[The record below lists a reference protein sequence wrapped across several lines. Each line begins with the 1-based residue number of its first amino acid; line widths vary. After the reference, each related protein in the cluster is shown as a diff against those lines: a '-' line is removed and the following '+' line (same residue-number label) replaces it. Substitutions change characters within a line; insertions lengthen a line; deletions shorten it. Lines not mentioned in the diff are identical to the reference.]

1 MIREDTL
8 QVLRCPVCDG
18 LEIIHNIGKKSLSC
32 TKCKRDYPITDDEII
47 QMVVPSDKP
56 IPEMYSDPDYLR
68 YQEVQTH
75 ILTGIYDKPVLHR
88 VQHSGHKQITEWF
101 STQPDVEWIVD
112 IGCGDG
118 AHYEYIEKRESVI
131 GIERDIESLQKI
143 REKYPQP
150 MLIQADACNL
160 PIKSEK
166 IDIAF
171 SIYILEHIYNLEDAL
186 SEVSRILNVS
196 SSYYV
201 GLPCEGGLVWGM
213 GRKFT
218 TERIFSKRFNSDYGK
233 AVKIEHCST
242 AKKVVDALKKE
253 FTLVKHRL
261 FPFNFLPFI
270 ACNLILTMQLTKK
283 TCT

>member
-32 TKCKRDYPITDDEII
+32 TKCKKDYPITDDEII
-47 QMVVPSDKP
+47 QMVVPLNRP

-68 YQEVQTH
+68 YQEVHTH

-101 STQPDVEWIVD
+101 NTQPDVEWIVD

-118 AHYEYIEKRESVI
+118 AHYEYIEKRESLI
-131 GIERDIESLQKI
+131 GMDRDIESLQKI

-171 SIYILEHIYNLEDAL
+171 SIYMLEHIHYLEDAL

-201 GLPCEGGLVWGM
+201 GLPCEGGFAWNM

-218 TERIFSKRFNSDYGK
+218 TERIFSKRFNFDYGK

-242 AKKVVDALKKE
+242 AKKVVDELKKE
-253 FTLVKHRL
+253 FTLVKRRL

>member
-1 MIREDTL
+1 
-8 QVLRCPVCDG
+8 
-18 LEIIHNIGKKSLSC
+18 
-32 TKCKRDYPITDDEII
+32 
-47 QMVVPSDKP
+47 MVVPSDKP

-101 STQPDVEWIVD
+101 NTQPDVEWIVD

-150 MLIQADACNL
+150 MLIQ
-160 PIKSEK
+160 
-166 IDIAF
+166 
-171 SIYILEHIYNLEDAL
+171 
-186 SEVSRILNVS
+186 
-196 SSYYV
+196 
-201 GLPCEGGLVWGM
+201 
-213 GRKFT
+213 
-218 TERIFSKRFNSDYGK
+218 
-233 AVKIEHCST
+233 IEHCST

-270 ACNLILTMQLTKK
+270 AYNLILTMQLTEKA
-283 TCT
+283 CT